1 MSCPSKMGKHGNY
14 ANTFATEK
22 ALSQAERHA
31 KRRLIAERMAI
42 KIIQKLMTENPAHG
56 NALAPP
62 TYVDTPV
69 RPLPPQ
75 PRTPEDLK
83 HRILASV
90 RRSTA
95 PGKIIELDRNSQ
107 ESKKLTPEMKADIH
121 AAASGRVDG

>member
-42 KIIQKLMTENPAHG
+42 KIIQKLMTENPANG

-75 PRTPEDLK
+75 PSTPEALNNM
-83 HRILASV
+83 ILASV
-90 RRSTA
+90 RRST
-95 PGKIIELDRNSQ
+95 S
-107 ESKKLTPEMKADIH
+107 
-121 AAASGRVDG
+121 